1 MGSMMKITDYLLY
14 AVKTVGVI
22 AFLPFLLPA
31 YLIARVLGID
41 PFSLDGMGL
50 GFLITIAIAGAL
62 AIGTGFFF
70 LGTLI

>member
-1 MGSMMKITDYLLY
+1 MKITDYIFY

-22 AFLPFLLPA
+22 AFLPFLIPA
-31 YLIARVLGID
+31 YLIAKMMGAD
-41 PFSLDGMGL
+41 PFSLDGMGI